1 MRYAGLKK
9 NDIVDCEEGICVSL
23 WTQGCPFHCKGCHNP
38 ETWDFMGGMKVPHSI
53 FKEINKAINENGI
66 QRNFSVLGGE
76 PLCPANIKFVR
87 DAIRSVRKAYPT
99 IKIYVWTGYTLEEL
113 KSEMDHDISEI
124 LKNIDVLIDGRF
136 IESRKN
142 LRLKLRGSDNQRI
155 LYKGKDF

>member
-76 PLCPANIKFVR
+76 PLCPAKYKVCER
-87 DAIRSVRKAYPT
+87 R
-99 IKIYVWTGYTLEEL
+99 YTLSSQSL
-113 KSEMDHDISEI
+113 S
-124 LKNIDVLIDGRF
+124 NN
-136 IESRKN
+136 KN
-142 LRLKLRGSDNQRI
+142 LCLDWIYFRRI
-155 LYKGKDF
+155 EK